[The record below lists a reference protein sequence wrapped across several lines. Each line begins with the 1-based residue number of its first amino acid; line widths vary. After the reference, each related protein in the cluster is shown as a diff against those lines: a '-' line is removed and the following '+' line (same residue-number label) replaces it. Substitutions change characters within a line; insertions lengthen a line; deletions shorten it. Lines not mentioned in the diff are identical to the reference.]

1 MIVIILLFIILRGR
15 FETTYFDLKI
25 KAVIIEDNVIF
36 LKSPNP
42 HLGVFFPFCTSLSSV
57 LAEDQSINVAL
68 MHKYQLSMLPQTV
81 FVL

>member
-1 MIVIILLFIILRGR
+1 MIVILLFIILRGR

-42 HLGVFFPFCTSLSSV
+42 HLGVFFPFSYVSIQCSRRRSIYKSCTH
-57 LAEDQSINVAL
+57 A
-68 MHKYQLSMLPQTV
+68 
-81 FVL
+81 